1 LGAKLWAGEKTGRY
15 HADDLRRPAEALFFC
30 LEFAT
35 GGEPMTITL
44 YELAGAEA
52 DRRFSPYCWRSRLA
66 LAHKDLPVETLPWRF
81 TEKER
86 LKPTGPGRV
95 PVIIDNDKWL
105 ADSWAI
111 ANYLED
117 AYPDRASLF
126 GGAGGRALAGFF
138 NNWVDAVL
146 QPIAVRLVV
155 LDIWEHVD
163 ERDKAYFRKS
173 REDRFG
179 MPLEQVQAD
188 RDQRVLQ
195 LRQALQPA
203 RMTLERQ
210 KFLGGEAPLYPD
222 YILAGMF
229 LWTRGISPFSLLEA
243 GDPIA
248 GWRERLL
255 DLYGGMARRAK
266 GYPV

>member
-1 LGAKLWAGEKTGRY
+1 
-15 HADDLRRPAEALFFC
+15 
-30 LEFAT
+30 
-35 GGEPMTITL
+35 MTITL
-44 YELAGAEA
+44 FDLAGAEP
-52 DRRFSPYCWRSRLA
+52 DRRFSPYCWRTRLA
-66 LAHKDLPVETLPWRF
+66 LAHKRLPVETLPWRF

-86 LKPTGPGRV
+86 IAPSGQGRV
-95 PVIIDNDKWL
+95 PVIIDADKWI

-117 AYPDRASLF
+117 TYPDRASLF
-126 GGAGGRALAGFF
+126 GGEGGRALARFF
-138 NNWVDAVL
+138 NSWVDAVL

-155 LDIWEHVD
+155 LDIWQHVD

-173 REDRFG
+173 REERFG

-188 RDQRVLQ
+188 RDQRVKELW
-195 LRQALQPA
+195 QALTPA

-210 KFLGGEAPLYPD
+210 KFLGGDTPLYPD

-229 LWTRGISPFSLLEA
+229 LWTRGVSEFPLLES

-248 GWRERLL
+248 AWRERML
-255 DLYGGMARRAK
+255 DLYGGLARRAK
-266 GYPV
+266 AYAV